1 MKLIGRCHTGE
12 KSYQAF
18 GTISSHYK
26 GETTQSLL
34 GGPEMLSKG
43 FTLKGFLKE
52 VTARKTLATID
63 HPQTPIKM
71 LGFYQ

>member
-1 MKLIGRCHTGE
+1 
-12 KSYQAF
+12 
-18 GTISSHYK
+18 
-26 GETTQSLL
+26 
-34 GGPEMLSKG
+34 MLSNG
-43 FTLKGFLKE
+43 FTLKGFLQG